1 MNFLADYQKANDF
14 FSQFRLTSNMAT
26 QTHTQMPTTNAYHE
40 RLRASAA
47 YQQGATR
54 STNTNVVFLGPPGS
68 GKGTQANL
76 IKKDYNVCQ
85 LATGDM
91 LRAELKKGSEL
102 GLYAKKIMDS
112 GKLVDDDLVVKLIE
126 NNLDKPECA
135 HGFVL
140 DGFPRTVVQ
149 AQKLDEL
156 MKRRKERLD
165 TVVEFKIDPDLL
177 VRRITGRMVHV
188 ASGRTY
194 HEDFCPPKNSMADD
208 QTGEALIR
216 RSDDNPEALKKRLV
230 TYAELTE
237 PLVGYYKHQGL
248 HTEVDAKQKPQS
260 VYSKIRSAVE
270 LAKAK
275 DFVLFI

>member
-1 MNFLADYQKANDF
+1 
-14 FSQFRLTSNMAT
+14 MAPNT
-26 QTHTQMPTTNAYHE
+26 QAQPNEQSSYHE

-47 YQQGATR
+47 YQQGAGSR
-54 STNTNVVFLGPPGS
+54 PNTNVVFLGPPGS

-76 IKKDYNVCQ
+76 IKSDYNVCQ

-126 NNLDKPECA
+126 NNLDKSECA
-135 HGFVL
+135 HGFLL

-156 MKRRKERLD
+156 MKKRKERLD

-177 VRRITGRMVHV
+177 VKRITGRLVHV

-194 HEDFCPPKNSMADD
+194 HEEFCPPKNVMQDD
-208 QTGEALIR
+208 LTHEPLIR

-230 TYAELTE
+230 TYGELTE
-237 PLVGYYKHQGL
+237 PLVDYYKKQGL
-248 HTEVDAKQKPQS
+248 HTQVDAQQKPKT
-260 VYSKIRSAVE
+260 VYGTIRSAIE
-270 LAKAK
+270 QAKSK
-275 DFVLFI
+275 DFVMFL

>member
-1 MNFLADYQKANDF
+1 
-14 FSQFRLTSNMAT
+14 MAPNT
-26 QTHTQMPTTNAYHE
+26 QAQPSPQSYHD

-47 YQQGATR
+47 YQQGGLR
-54 STNTNVVFLGPPGS
+54 SNTNVVFLGPPGS

-76 IKKDYNVCQ
+76 IKSDYNVCQ

-126 NNLDKPECA
+126 NNLDKAECA
-135 HGFVL
+135 RGFLL
-140 DGFPRTVVQ
+140 DGFPRTVGQ

-156 MKRRKERLD
+156 MKRRNERLD

-177 VRRITGRMVHV
+177 VRRVTGRLVHV

-194 HEDFCPPKNSMADD
+194 HEEFCPPKAAMKDD
-208 QTGEALIR
+208 LTGEALIR

-230 TYAELTE
+230 TYGELTV
-237 PLVGYYKHQGL
+237 PLVDYYQKQGL
-248 HTEVDAKQKPQS
+248 HTQVDAQQKPKT
-260 VYSKIRSAVE
+260 VYSTIRSAIE
-270 LAKAK
+270 SAKSK
-275 DFVLFI
+275 DFVLFL